1 MQWNQYRKSCLIV
14 RDIWR
19 HDQLNIIIV
28 EDSIKGVLSNVR
40 NLSVSDLK
48 FYFLRD
54 IHRKL
59 LIS

>member
-19 HDQLNIIIV
+19 HGQLNIIIV

-40 NLSVSDLK
+40 NLSVSNLN

-54 IHRKL
+54 IHKL